1 MMASAD
7 EQQIERL
14 FEDGDRALMAVNVPE
29 LECIYADDYV
39 QYDEYGIPSTRQ
51 DLIRKLTSGEVRFV
65 AMKSTGRQIRFL
77 RNDVALVHGAEED
90 QVERNGKR
98 EFVRYVFTDVVMKR
112 SDRWEIVASQL
123 ARIE

>member
-1 MMASAD
+1 MAFTD

-14 FEDGDRALMAVNVPE
+14 FEDGDRALIAANVPE
-29 LECIYADDYV
+29 LERIYAEDYV
-39 QYDEYGIPSTRQ
+39 QHDEYGRPSTKQ

-65 AMKSTGRQIRFL
+65 AMKSTGRLIRFL
-77 RNDVALVHGAEED
+77 RDDVALVHGSEED

-98 EFVRYVFTDVVMKR
+98 EFVRYAYTDVVLKR
-112 SDRWEIVASQL
+112 AGRWEIVASQL